1 LAGVPKPVKSLRWTF
16 SALHETANRMPYN
29 GRMVTLD
36 DVARFLGLSKRAV
49 RMRVN
54 ALGDT
59 LDGYLTRGSRNRLIF
74 KGQAVAMLR
83 RLEELR
89 QQEGLPIQQAA
100 DRLKDELVDE
110 DTSSGI
116 CVVIQQDMET
126 EVLREVIRELCQE
139 RDRWREYAQA
149 LEAVL
154 PNELKWLIQTCP
166 VVPEDCRL
174 N

>member
-1 LAGVPKPVKSLRWTF
+1 
-16 SALHETANRMPYN
+16 M
-29 GRMVTLD
+29 
-36 DVARFLGLSKRAV
+36 SKRAV